1 MIPRDGTEVVERVVS
16 LLPQDDDFDQH
27 IIEAST
33 LLEAAI
39 TRMSQSHEEYLL
51 VHDNRHLVGVL
62 CYRSIAQVL
71 IELPPKER
79 KDFSSLTVDMF
90 AEDVASRRVHHTET
104 IDSIVQRLERNG
116 YLIIGHHWPLGII
129 TCGMVMRHFHKH
141 SSAYIFIRE
150 IELAVRYLISVSIS
164 QEELVAVASRCLR
177 EKYLSPGDPPDEGKV
192 RRRPLPTSLDQF
204 DFSDYVTLIGSK
216 DDWSR
221 FQAAFGGIRTFVSTR
236 LDSLRDIRNTVFH
249 FKDTLSPDVLADLQ
263 GKRNW
268 LVQRVNLLDS
278 KAQEAEK

>member
-1 MIPRDGTEVVERVVS
+1 MIPRNGTEVVERVVS
-16 LLPQDDDFDQH
+16 LLPEDDHFDQH

-39 TRMSQSHEEYLL
+39 IRMSQSHEEYLL

-62 CYRSIAQVL
+62 SYRYIAQVL

-90 AEDVASRRVHHTET
+90 AEDVESKRVHRTET
-104 IDSIVQRLERNG
+104 IDSVVQRLERNG
-116 YLIIGHHWPLGII
+116 YLIIGHGWPLGII
-129 TCGMVMRHFHKH
+129 TCGMVMRHFHKY

-150 IELAVRYLISVSIS
+150 IELAVRYLISVSINHDD
-164 QEELVAVASRCLR
+164 LLAVASRCLR
-177 EKYLSPGDPPDEGKV
+177 EKYLSPDDPPDEGKV

-216 DDWSR
+216 DEWPR
-221 FQAAFGGIRTFVSTR
+221 FQGAFGGSRTFVSTR
-236 LDSLRDIRNTVFH
+236 LETLRDIRNTVFH
-249 FKDTLSPDVLADLQ
+249 FKDTLSPDVLSDLQ

-268 LVQRVNLLDS
+268 LIQRVTLLDS
-278 KAQEAEK
+278 KAQEVGT